1 MPESGAF
8 GTRNGPSASE
18 QDSDFDLDDSGELMR
33 CWAIVMEHG
42 TVDDVEHLVNAG
54 LLRRACEPL
63 MSGHA

>member
-1 MPESGAF
+1 
-8 GTRNGPSASE
+8 
-18 QDSDFDLDDSGELMR
+18 
-33 CWAIVMEHG
+33 MEHG

>member
-33 CWAIVMEHG
+33 C
-42 TVDDVEHLVNAG
+42 
-54 LLRRACEPL
+54 
-63 MSGHA
+63 